1 MFRERDRR
9 FSQHPKEIRSAFWD
23 AFANRNSPTITPTL
37 LLTTAFVVISKKLW
51 SNREATEHYIT

>member
-9 FSQHPKEIRSAFWD
+9 FSPHREWIQRAFPD
-23 AFANRNSPTITPTL
+23 AFSNRNLPTITSTL

-51 SNREATEHYIT
+51 SNREATEHDIT